1 MGYIRGAIALILLF
15 IVLVIG
21 LLVHAVTWIIGR
33 FSPETCDAV
42 RYGYVHMVVKFLWV
56 IAGGPTTTIG
66 LENVPQDRPV
76 LFVGNHR
83 SILDIAVILA
93 QQKKP
98 VGFVAKQE
106 LAKVPLLKVMMGD
119 IHCLFLNREDPRE
132 GLKTILKAIEYEKAG
147 INMFIFPE
155 GTRNHEEGTLLPFH
169 SGSFKVA
176 TKAKVPVIPVTIV
189 NTGDLLEDHMPRPK
203 RVPVIVEYGEP
214 IETADMDRKAQ
225 TALPDQV
232 RDLIQQTYDKN
243 KELIRK

>member
-1 MGYIRGAIALILLF
+1 M
-15 IVLVIG
+15 
-21 LLVHAVTWIIGR
+21 
-33 FSPETCDAV
+33 
-42 RYGYVHMVVKFLWV
+42 
-56 IAGGPTTTIG
+56 
-66 LENVPQDRPV
+66 
-76 LFVGNHR
+76 
-83 SILDIAVILA
+83 
-93 QQKKP
+93 
-98 VGFVAKQE
+98 AKQE
-106 LAKVPLLKVMMGD
+106 LAKVPLLNVMMGD

-147 INMFIFPE
+147 LNMFIFPE

-169 SGSFKVA
+169 AGSFKVA